1 LAGSLIAEE
10 ALVRSIENSAAPAA
24 ASPQA
29 DIIRGSRAMAETL
42 GLPVRAVDHLLVS
55 GRLKTPRK
63 IGGRWFAS
71 RSKLL
76 REIVGD

>member
-1 LAGSLIAEE
+1 MRIDQNAA
-10 ALVRSIENSAAPAA
+10 SAAPA
-24 ASPQA
+24 SQHS
-29 DIIRGSRAMAETL
+29 DVIRGSRAMAETL
-42 GLPVRAVDHLLVS
+42 NLPVRAVDHLLAS

-63 IGGRWFAS
+63 LGGRWFAS